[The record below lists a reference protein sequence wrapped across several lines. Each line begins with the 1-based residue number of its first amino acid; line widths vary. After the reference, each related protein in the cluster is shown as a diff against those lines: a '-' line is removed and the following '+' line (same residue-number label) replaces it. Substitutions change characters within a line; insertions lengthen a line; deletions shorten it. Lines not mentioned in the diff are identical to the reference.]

1 MEKDRMSAPG
11 ATVRASWTQ
20 RERGTFWLMRLMLLG
35 LRVLSRPVMF
45 PFVEAATLYFFLSSR
60 RTRNASLD
68 YLRHVAAA
76 APESGIR
83 PTWRH
88 AYRHFRTFGQAILD
102 KVDTW
107 SGRLTVDDVTFDDH
121 AEMARVAQGSRGIM
135 VLGSHLGNLEVL
147 RALGTLGNRVKLN
160 VLVHTAHAESF
171 NRTMRLAGATDVE
184 LVQVTQLDAVLA
196 LDLRQRVDRGEW
208 VVIAGDRIPVHGGRT
223 VDVTFL
229 GDRAPLPI
237 GPYVMASLL
246 DCPVYLMFVLR
257 RDGRNH
263 AYFEPFAERVT
274 LPRQSREAALAGYA
288 QKYTERLEHYLRLA
302 PLQWFNYYAFWKH

>member
-1 MEKDRMSAPG
+1 MEKDSMSAPG
-11 ATVRASWTQ
+11 VTVRASWTH
-20 RERGTFWLMRLMLLG
+20 RERGTFWLMRLMLFG
-35 LRVLSRPVMF
+35 LRVLSRPVML
-45 PFVEAATLYFFLSSR
+45 PFVEATSLYLFLSSR

-68 YLRHVAAA
+68 YLRHLAAA
-76 APESGIR
+76 APECGLQ

-88 AYRHFRTFGQAILD
+88 AYRHFRAFGKAILD

-107 SGRLTVDDVTFDDH
+107 SGRLSVDDVTFENH
-121 AEMARVAQGSRGIM
+121 AEMAQVAQGSRGIM

-147 RALGTLGNRVKLN
+147 RALGTLSNRVKLN
-160 VLVHTAHAESF
+160 VLVHTGHAKDF
-171 NRTMRLAGATDVE
+171 NRVMRLAGATDVE

-196 LDLRQRVDRGEW
+196 LDLRARVDRGEW
-208 VVIAGDRIPVHGGRT
+208 VVIAGDRVPVHGGRT
-223 VDVTFL
+223 VDVDFL

-257 RDGRNH
+257 RHGRNH
-263 AYFEPFAERVT
+263 AYFEQFAERVT
-274 LPRQSREAALAGYA
+274 WPRASREASLTGHA
-288 QKYTERLEHYLRLA
+288 QKYAARLEHYLRLA

>member
-1 MEKDRMSAPG
+1 MEKDQMSAPG

-20 RERGTFWLMRLMLLG
+20 RERGTFWLMRLMLFG
-35 LRVLSRPVMF
+35 LRVLSRPLML
-45 PFVEAATLYFFLSSR
+45 PFVEATSLYLFLSSR

-68 YLRHVAAA
+68 YLRHVAAV
-76 APESGIR
+76 APECGLR

-88 AYRHFRTFGQAILD
+88 AYRHFRAFGQAIVD
-102 KVDTW
+102 KIDTW
-107 SGRLTVDDVTFDDH
+107 SGRLTVDDVTFDNH
-121 AEMARVAQGSRGIM
+121 AEMARVAQSGRGIM

-196 LDLRQRVDRGEW
+196 LELRQRVDRGEW

-237 GPYVMASLL
+237 GPYVLASLL

-257 RDGRNH
+257 REGRNC
-263 AYFEPFAERVT
+263 AYFEPFVERVT
-274 LPRQSREAALAGYA
+274 LPRPSREAVLARYA
-288 QKYTERLEHYLRLA
+288 QQYAERLEHYLRLA